1 MAMSEE
7 TSTEQASQPT
17 GEKWG
22 DPIDE
27 ARKQA
32 LWARLHAW
40 WEEIDHDER
49 KGPFAGVRLTGA
61 EVFWLAVDVVAKLR
75 SCTIVQAE
83 KQLRAAYGDSRMQ
96 LSLRL
101 SMLSL
106 QGANLSGAQLE
117 RAVLGEAQLT
127 GANLREAQLA
137 GAYLREA
144 QLERANLLTAQLAGA
159 NLVVVNLERANL
171 GGAHLERANLRAA
184 QLMEAGLGHAHL
196 LGADLGEAHMER
208 AYLSE
213 AQLVEANLSEAHL
226 VGADLSET
234 HMERADLSKAHLE
247 QVNLSKA
254 HLAGAN
260 LSEAHLEQANLNE
273 VQLVGAD
280 LRRASLDGKT
290 RLVAVTLCRHECWW
304 RRVKSLLQHREV
316 IPFLRLQRVKSF
328 LWRRVSAPALGDISW
343 QGVGTVDLTQIADW
357 DWIQRLGDERFVSW
371 RDGAD
376 THQAV
381 VRAYRQVAT
390 QLRAQG
396 MSEVADRLSHRALSY
411 ERRVFLRRGNIP
423 RYLSSW
429 FLAILAG
436 YGYRPLYTLFWYLVV
451 VLGFAFGYYEATHG
465 LLTFGLAH
473 SQVQPLQWFEALVLS
488 VSAFHGRGFFQPIQ
502 SLGDPV
508 AILAAVEAIVGLIIE
523 ISFIA
528 TFTQR

>member
-127 GANLREAQLA
+127 GANLLA
-137 GAYLREA
+137 
-144 QLERANLLTAQLAGA
+144 AQLAGA

-196 LGADLGEAHMER
+196 LG
-208 AYLSE
+208 
-213 AQLVEANLSEAHL
+213 
-226 VGADLSET
+226 
-234 HMERADLSKAHLE
+234 
-247 QVNLSKA
+247 
-254 HLAGAN
+254 
-260 LSEAHLEQANLNE
+260 
-273 VQLVGAD
+273 
-280 LRRASLDGKT
+280 
-290 RLVAVTLCRHECWW
+290 
-304 RRVKSLLQHREV
+304 
-316 IPFLRLQRVKSF
+316 
-328 LWRRVSAPALGDISW
+328 
-343 QGVGTVDLTQIADW
+343 
-357 DWIQRLGDERFVSW
+357 
-371 RDGAD
+371 
-376 THQAV
+376 
-381 VRAYRQVAT
+381 
-390 QLRAQG
+390 
-396 MSEVADRLSHRALSY
+396 
-411 ERRVFLRRGNIP
+411 
-423 RYLSSW
+423 
-429 FLAILAG
+429 
-436 YGYRPLYTLFWYLVV
+436 
-451 VLGFAFGYYEATHG
+451 
-465 LLTFGLAH
+465 
-473 SQVQPLQWFEALVLS
+473 
-488 VSAFHGRGFFQPIQ
+488 
-502 SLGDPV
+502 
-508 AILAAVEAIVGLIIE
+508 
-523 ISFIA
+523 
-528 TFTQR
+528 